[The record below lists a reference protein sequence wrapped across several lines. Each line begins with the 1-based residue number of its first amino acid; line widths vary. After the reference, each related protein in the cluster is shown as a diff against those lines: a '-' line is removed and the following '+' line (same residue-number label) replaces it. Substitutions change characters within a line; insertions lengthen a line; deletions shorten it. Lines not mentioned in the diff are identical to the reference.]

1 MRKLLKI
8 VNKRIELLQNSKQS
22 FKDIF
27 QCIHY
32 QEENTFC
39 EYLNDYKIHKI
50 TYKEAKEL
58 SIQMGN
64 YFSKHITLEKGSYVG
79 LMMENRKEWIFSFWG
94 LLMAGYKPVLFNV
107 KLGPSLNK
115 DVIELLKVKTIISDK
130 DVNLVENVINIEKI
144 HLEST
149 NKSMDVFS
157 WENEIALTS
166 SATTLNVKVCIY
178 KGQNIAQQILDTKGI
193 IRKNKLI
200 MTHYNGELKHLAFLP
215 FYHVFGLIAMYFW
228 FAFFSRTFVFLKDY
242 STDTILNTIKR
253 HKVTHLFAVP
263 LLWHGVNK
271 EINKE
276 LEKRGEKTKKRFERA
291 VSFSLFIQS
300 IFPRFGIRLA
310 KRMFKEIQ
318 AKLFGDS
325 LTFLITGGSYI
336 SPEAIRIINAIG
348 YPLFNGYGMSE
359 IGITSVE
366 LRLRANKRIRASIG
380 SPFESVSYKIEDKIL
395 FVKGASL
402 AYKTI
407 SKEGTKEITPSTW
420 FNTKD
425 ISTKNRKHYFL
436 LGREDDIVVSSNG
449 EKNNPDMIEKALA
462 FKSINR
468 FSVIGI
474 KENTTQYLALIVEL
488 DDNFHEL
495 MKSEVIAEIEKNLER
510 LQQNNYYIEK
520 VYITFDRIAL
530 PQAIKVS
537 RTILKHSIEAGNV
550 ELITLHDFKTNDLT
564 TEELNQLI
572 TTEIIEIIVEILNK
586 DKKEIRLN
594 SHLIFDLGASSL
606 DYITLLMRLK
616 IKYNVDFNL
625 NEDGNLDT
633 VRKLS
638 NYILRNRKKG

>member
-1 MRKLLKI
+1 
-8 VNKRIELLQNSKQS
+8 
-22 FKDIF
+22 
-27 QCIHY
+27 
-32 QEENTFC
+32 
-39 EYLNDYKIHKI
+39 
-50 TYKEAKEL
+50 
-58 SIQMGN
+58 
-64 YFSKHITLEKGSYVG
+64 
-79 LMMENRKEWIFSFWG
+79 
-94 LLMAGYKPVLFNV
+94 
-107 KLGPSLNK
+107 
-115 DVIELLKVKTIISDK
+115 
-130 DVNLVENVINIEKI
+130 
-144 HLEST
+144 
-149 NKSMDVFS
+149 
-157 WENEIALTS
+157 
-166 SATTLNVKVCIY
+166 
-178 KGQNIAQQILDTKGI
+178 
-193 IRKNKLI
+193 
-200 MTHYNGELKHLAFLP
+200 
-215 FYHVFGLIAMYFW
+215 MYFW

-395 FVKGASL
+395 FVKGTSL

-510 LQQNNYYIEK
+510 LQQNKYYIEK